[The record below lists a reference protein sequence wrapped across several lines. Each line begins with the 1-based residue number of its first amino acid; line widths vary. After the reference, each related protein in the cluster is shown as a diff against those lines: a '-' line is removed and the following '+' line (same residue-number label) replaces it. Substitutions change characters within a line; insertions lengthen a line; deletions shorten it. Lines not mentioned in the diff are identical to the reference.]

1 MHTHYVFHVTHLHV
15 SVPLDHL
22 QGAFC
27 YRIRYCLNA
36 QVHYTSIYS
45 ARAELCCV
53 LRMLKFTLVKMSD
66 THTDTQGTPDILTFL
81 THNIYSALALYIL
94 VYCTCTLRH

>member
-36 QVHYTSIYS
+36 QVHYTSICS
-45 ARAELCCV
+45 ARAEYMLC
-53 LRMLKFTLVKMSD
+53 VKNVKIHVS
-66 THTDTQGTPDILTFL
+66 
-81 THNIYSALALYIL
+81 
-94 VYCTCTLRH
+94 